1 MKNRNKSA
9 IFFFRP
15 LLNLSENWSLV
26 TCITNLQRIC
36 EKLFKLSR
44 PQGQIIDVK
53 CEKSQLIGHF
63 FFFTIIELVREL
75 VISNMHN
82 KFEKDTWKTFQ
93 VIAPTRSNY
102 WRKRWKIAI
111 SRPFWFFFQ
120 PLLNLSEKWSLVTCK
135 TNLGRKHEKL
145 FKLSR
150 PQVNVNADAD
160 DAELQL
166 Q

>member
-1 MKNRNKSA
+1 MHNKFEKDMWKFFQVIAPTRSNYWRKMWKIAINR
-9 IFFFRP
+9 P
-15 LLNLSENWSLV
+15 
-26 TCITNLQRIC
+26 
-36 EKLFKLSR
+36 
-44 PQGQIIDVK
+44 
-53 CEKSQLIGHF
+53 F
-63 FFFTIIELVREL
+63 FFFPAIIELVREL

-111 SRPFWFFFQ
+111 SRPFWIFFQ

-135 TNLGRKHEKL
+135 TNLGRKHKKL

-160 DAELQL
+160 ADADADDAELQL